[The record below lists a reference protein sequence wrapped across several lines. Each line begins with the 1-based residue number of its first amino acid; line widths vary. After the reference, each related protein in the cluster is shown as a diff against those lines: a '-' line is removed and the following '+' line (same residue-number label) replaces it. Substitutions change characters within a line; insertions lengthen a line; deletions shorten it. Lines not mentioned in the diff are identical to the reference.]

1 MKRIALA
8 GLGLG
13 FLALGAD
20 SAFAQDGGE
29 VLQTAAPVTLAGIG
43 KGLAVIGAGLGIGKV
58 GGSAV
63 EAMARQPELAGD
75 IRTAMIIAA
84 ALVEGVALLGV
95 LLAA

>member
-1 MKRIALA
+1 MKRYALA
-8 GLGLG
+8 GLALG
-13 FLALGAD
+13 FLAIGVDPAM
-20 SAFAQDGGE
+20 AQDAGE
-29 VLQTAAPVTLAGIG
+29 AAPAALPALAGVG
-43 KGLAVIGAGLGIGKV
+43 KGLAVIGAGLGIGKI

>member
-1 MKRIALA
+1 MKRYALA
-8 GLGLG
+8 GLALG
-13 FLALGAD
+13 FLAIGVDPAM
-20 SAFAQDGGE
+20 AQEPGPAP
-29 VLQTAAPVTLAGIG
+29 AALPALAGVG
-43 KGLAVIGAGLGIGKV
+43 KGLAVIGAGLGIGKI

-95 LLAA
+95 LLAT